1 MAREIDE
8 AWIEE
13 AVARYRRIEA
23 LQAEFDEA
31 VHGVVVTVRSPDDS
45 VEVLVS
51 AAGEIRAVNL
61 LTTAR
66 NRTGADLSRSIQ
78 LAVTAAAGA
87 ARWAREKL
95 HAETFGDCR
104 PLEESSTTRP

>member
-13 AVARYRRIEA
+13 AVARYRRIES
-23 LQAEFDEA
+23 LQAQFEEA
-31 VHGVVVTVRSPDDS
+31 TRAVTVTVRSPDDT
-45 VEVLVS
+45 VEVQVS

-61 LTTAR
+61 LGPAR
-66 NRTGADLSRSIQ
+66 VRTGAELSRSIQ
-78 LAVTAAAGA
+78 AAVAAAADA

-95 HAETFGDCR
+95 YAETFVDFR
-104 PLEESSTTRP
+104 PLEER

>member
-8 AWIEE
+8 LWIEQ

-23 LQAEFDEA
+23 LRARFDEA
-31 VHGVVVTVRSPDDS
+31 ARALVVTVRSPDDS

-51 AAGEIRAVNL
+51 AAGDIRSVNL
-61 LTTAR
+61 LASAQSR
-66 NRTGADLSRSIQ
+66 NTADLSRSIRV
-78 LAVTAAAGA
+78 AVTAAADA

-95 HAETFGDCR
+95 HAETFGDYR
-104 PLEESSTTRP
+104 PLEEC

>member
-8 AWIEE
+8 VWIEE

-31 VHGVVVTVRSPDDS
+31 VHAVEVTVRSPDNL
-45 VEVLVS
+45 VEVQVS
-51 AAGEIRAVNL
+51 AAGEIRSVNIL
-61 LTTAR
+61 PTAQG
-66 NRTGADLSRSIQ
+66 RTAAELSRSVHV
-78 LAVTAAAGA
+78 AVTAAADA

-95 HAETFGDCR
+95 HAETFGDYR
-104 PLEESSTTRP
+104 PLEEP